1 MLISSP
7 PQVALLETSPYL
19 LALTIIVSIVHSV
32 FEFLAFKNGRHGS
45 WDIKVTAE
53 GSISSLFSLCLGSLT
68 YTLETS
74 WAGGIVTLPGTELR
88 EGLGLLPGPRP
99 GWQHQEAGRGTP
111 KPRERETPGLLPVPC
126 LSGSL
131 SMRLPSSRTAHCSV
145 QLQVRKQRLSDW
157 NCWPAAAQFCC
168 GSHSR
173 CSVSF

>member
-53 GSISSLFSLCLGSLT
+53 AVSPSCFSLCLGSLT

-88 EGLGLLPGPRP
+88 EGLGQGQGGNTRKQGGELQSQGKGKPR
-99 GWQHQEAGRGTP
+99 GCSRYSACQEASACVY
-111 KPRERETPGLLPVPC
+111 PVPEQPIA
-126 LSGSL
+126 LFN
-131 SMRLPSSRTAHCSV
+131 SR
-145 QLQVRKQRLSDW
+145 
-157 NCWPAAAQFCC
+157 
-168 GSHSR
+168 
-173 CSVSF
+173 